1 MNPQFLYQEHKITDS
16 PDDLFLKCRKG
27 DQKAQLQV
35 YKLYYKPVFNTCM
48 QIVNDPA
55 TAEDIMHESFIL
67 AFDNMNS
74 YIGDISFPSWVKQ
87 FIKLA
92 WSHQSKANKPLTL
105 LKSRLKGT
113 NVKWYSIKERSILTA
128 DTRHSP
134 KNNFKRHG
142 SRVILISSFTL

>member
-1 MNPQFLYQEHKITDS
+1 MNPQFLYQELKITNA
-16 PDDLFLKCRKG
+16 PDDLFLKCKKG

-35 YKLYYKPVFNTCM
+35 YKLYYRPVFNTCM

-92 WSHQSKANKPLTL
+92 L
-105 LKSRLKGT
+105 
-113 NVKWYSIKERSILTA
+113 
-128 DTRHSP
+128 
-134 KNNFKRHG
+134 
-142 SRVILISSFTL
+142 